1 MKVEVIKDKCI
12 GCGQC
17 ESICPDVF
25 KIDDEGLS
33 EVIGTIN
40 DETKDDAEMAVSAC
54 PTDAIEIENA

>member
-25 KIDDEGLS
+25 KIDDDGLS
-33 EVIGTIN
+33 SVIGNITEN
-40 DETKDDAEMAVSAC
+40 LEEDVEMAISAC
-54 PTDAIEIENA
+54 PTDAIQKENF